1 MSRQSGFTLIEV
13 IVAMVLISGAG
24 MALFSWVNQSLDTI
38 QRVDEVGLR
47 ASAKLAAVEYMQAI
61 NPMDRPDGAVNL
73 GSYGVTWTT
82 EPLTDARD
90 GIGYP
95 RGIGLFQ
102 VRLYKA
108 TVVVS
113 RSGDNKWQTFDMQ
126 LVGYK
131 RVRDPRLATS

>member
-1 MSRQSGFTLIEV
+1 MSKQAGFTLIEV

-47 ASAKLAAVEYMQAI
+47 AGAKLAAVSYMQSV
-61 NPMDRPDGAVNL
+61 NPMDRPEGSVNL
-73 GSYGVTWTT
+73 GSYGVSWTT

-90 GIGYP
+90 GVGYP
-95 RGIGLFQ
+95 RGISLFQ
-102 VRLYKA
+102 VRLYK
-108 TVVVS
+108 VKVEVS
-113 RSGDNKWQTFDMQ
+113 RSGSEHWQTFDMQ

-131 RVRDPRLATS
+131 RVRDPKLAG